1 MNGSS
6 RAPKRDEVRRTPFA
20 TARTL
25 PWRAA
30 EHRDDA
36 VRFTQLVGAQDH
48 DLVAVGGHPPIMV
61 ADSPTRTRAEPCET
75 MGAWTRPSS

>member
-20 TARTL
+20 TARSL

-30 EHRDDA
+30 EHRDDP

-48 DLVAVGGHPPIMV
+48 DLVAVGGHPSIMV
-61 ADSPTRTRAEPCET
+61 ADSPTGPAPSRASR
-75 MGAWTRPSS
+75 MGAWTSPSS